1 MKKFVINNDLEL
13 TRLDVFLSD
22 TFNLSRSQA
31 QRQIKE
37 NLIKVNN
44 KCVKSSYLLK
54 AEDVVTVEEI
64 EEEKGLIP
72 VEMDLNIMYED
83 DDIIIINKDNGIV
96 VHPGAGNNA
105 KTLVHGLLF
114 RTNQLSNL
122 YEDRPGIVHRLD
134 ADTTGLLVIA
144 KNNEAHNH
152 LSLQFANRSVIRKYY
167 ALVWGVIYNDTGTID
182 APIGRDLKN
191 RQKYTVTSS
200 NSKEAI
206 THFRV
211 IKRFKEATL
220 LEVELDTGRTHQIR
234 VHMQYIGHPIINDPV
249 YSNKKTFDNSGQY
262 LHAKTIGFIH
272 PKTKQQVIFDSELP
286 NYFIKMID
294 NFEK

>member
-22 TFNLSRSQA
+22 TLNLSRSQA

-114 RTNQLSNL
+114 HTNQLSNL